1 MFQVK
6 LLLTQH
12 QRLFTEAQTV
22 ASKLKNVE
30 SPSVIE
36 STSTS
41 TGTTSYYI
49 IEMVRTSEK
58 DSNMNKYKKVPRG
71 N

>member
-1 MFQVK
+1 MLQVK

-12 QRLFTEAQTV
+12 QRSFTEAQTAV
-22 ASKLKNVE
+22 SKLKNVE